1 MTQFNY
7 RVMKRRVFL
16 RSAGV
21 GATAL
26 VAGCTT
32 QQADGGTGSETSES
46 STTTSDES
54 PDGTTTGT
62 SESGSAGETLTVAT
76 YSAFVDAPSSSPGP
90 WLKERFE
97 SEFDATIEWQT
108 PENGLNYFIE
118 RQLQGVDPGADL
130 FVGLDTNMLIRLDEK
145 LNDPLFA
152 SVGSGA
158 LSNRGDV
165 KESLEFDPQNRAV
178 PYDTGYISLVYDE
191 TQSTAPETF
200 DGLLDPEFE
209 GDLITQNPTSSAT
222 GKAFLLHTIKAKG
235 EDGYLDYWQGLKENG
250 VRVLGTWEDAYTAYS
265 NGEAPMVVSYSTD
278 QVYANADGANLSKHQ
293 IRFLNGQ
300 GYANPEGMARFA
312 ATEKVDMANQFM
324 DFVLRPAVQAE
335 IAVRNVQFPAT
346 TTAELPE
353 EFAQYAREPEEA
365 VTFTYEELKGNL
377 SEWTDA
383 WARQFAS
390 K

>member
-1 MTQFNY
+1 MN
-7 RVMKRRVFL
+7 RRAFL

-21 GATAL
+21 GAAAL

-32 QQADGGTGSETSES
+32 QQVDGGDGGTTNGTPA
-46 STTTSDES
+46 STNES
-54 PDGTTTGT
+54 PGTTTGT
-62 SESGSAGETLTVAT
+62 TDSGAKTLTVAT

-90 WLKERFE
+90 WLKEQFE
-97 SEFDATIEWQT
+97 SEFDATLEWQT
-108 PENGLNYFIE
+108 PENQLNYFIE

-130 FVGLDTNMLIRLDEK
+130 YVGLDTNMLIRLDEK
-145 LNDPLFA
+145 LDDALFA
-152 SVGSGA
+152 PVESGA
-158 LSNRGDV
+158 LSRRDDV
-165 KESLEFDPQNRAV
+165 KESLEFDPQNRAI
-178 PYDTGYISLVYDE
+178 PYDTGYISLVYNE
-191 TQSTAPETF
+191 NEATAPETF
-200 DGLLDPEFE
+200 DGLLEPEFE

-235 EDGYLDYWQGLKENG
+235 EDGYLDYWQELKDNG
-250 VRVLGTWEDAYTAYS
+250 VRVLGTWEDSYAAYS

-278 QVYANADGANLSKHQ
+278 QVYANADGADMSEHQ
-293 IRFLNGQ
+293 IRFLNDQ

-312 ATEKVDMANQFM
+312 ASEQVDLANQFM
-324 DFVLRPAVQAE
+324 DFVLRPEVQAE

-346 TTAELPE
+346 TSAELPE
-353 EFAQYAREPEEA
+353 EFAKYAQEPAEP

>member
-1 MTQFNY
+1 M
-7 RVMKRRVFL
+7 RRRSFL
-16 RSAGV
+16 QSAGV
-21 GATAL
+21 GAAAL

-32 QQADGGTGSETSES
+32 QQVDGGTETGSDGTETS
-46 STTTSDES
+46 TSGDAT
-54 PDGTTTGT
+54 GTTTGT
-62 SESGSAGETLTVAT
+62 AESTAATLTVAT

-97 SEFDATIEWQT
+97 SEFDATLEWQT
-108 PENGLNYFIE
+108 PENQLNYFIE

-130 FVGLDTNMLIRLDEK
+130 YVGLDTNMLIRLDEK
-145 LNDPLFA
+145 LNDALFA
-152 SVGSGA
+152 PVESGA
-158 LSNRGDV
+158 LSRLGDV
-165 KESLEFDPQNRAV
+165 KDSLEFDPQNRAI
-178 PYDTGYISLVYDE
+178 PYDTGYISLVYNE
-191 TQSTAPETF
+191 NEATAPETF

-235 EDGYLDYWQGLKENG
+235 EDGYLDYWQQLKEND
-250 VRVLGTWEDAYTAYS
+250 VRVLGTWSDAYTAYS

-278 QVYANADGANLSKHQ
+278 QVYANADGADLSEHQ
-293 IRFLNGQ
+293 IRFLNDQ

-312 ATEKVDMANQFM
+312 ASEQVELANQFM
-324 DFVLRPAVQAE
+324 DFVLRPEVQAE

-353 EFAQYAREPEEA
+353 EFAKYAREPGEP

-383 WARQFAS
+383 WAKQFAS

>member
-1 MTQFNY
+1 MN
-7 RVMKRRVFL
+7 RRAFL

-21 GATAL
+21 GTAAL

-32 QQADGGTGSETSES
+32 QQVDGGDGGTTNGTPA
-46 STTTSDES
+46 STDES
-54 PDGTTTGT
+54 PGTTTGT
-62 SESGSAGETLTVAT
+62 TDAGAKTLTVAT
-76 YSAFVDAPSSSPGP
+76 YSSFVDAPSSSPGP
-90 WLKERFE
+90 WLKEQFE
-97 SEFDATIEWQT
+97 SEFDATLEWQT
-108 PENGLNYFIE
+108 PENQLNYFIE

-130 FVGLDTNMLIRLDEK
+130 YVGLDTNMLIRLDEK

-152 SVGSGA
+152 PVESGA
-158 LSNRGDV
+158 LSRLDDV
-165 KESLEFDPQNRAV
+165 KESLEFDPQNRAI
-178 PYDTGYISLVYDE
+178 PYDTGYISLVYNE
-191 TQSTAPETF
+191 NEATAPETF
-200 DGLLDPEFE
+200 DGLLKPEFE

-235 EDGYLDYWQGLKENG
+235 KDGYLDYWRGLKDNG
-250 VRVLGTWEDAYTAYS
+250 VRVLGTWEDSYAAYS

-278 QVYANADGANLSKHQ
+278 QVYANADGADMSKHQ
-293 IRFLNGQ
+293 IRFLNDQ

-312 ATEKVDMANQFM
+312 ASENVDLVNEFI
-324 DFVLRPAVQAE
+324 DFVLRPEVQAE

-353 EFAQYAREPEEA
+353 EFAKYAHEPAEP

>member
-1 MTQFNY
+1 M
-7 RVMKRRVFL
+7 RRRSFL
-16 RSAGV
+16 QSAGV
-21 GATAL
+21 GAAAL

-32 QQADGGTGSETSES
+32 QQVDGGTETGTDGTETSTPDG
-46 STTTSDES
+46 ST
-54 PDGTTTGT
+54 GTTTGT
-62 SESGSAGETLTVAT
+62 AESTTETLTVAT

-97 SEFDATIEWQT
+97 SEFDATLEWQT
-108 PENGLNYFIE
+108 PENQLNYFIE

-130 FVGLDTNMLIRLDEK
+130 YVGLDTNMLIRLDEK
-145 LNDPLFA
+145 LNDALFA
-152 SVGSGA
+152 PVESGA
-158 LSNRGDV
+158 LSRLDEV
-165 KESLEFDPQNRAV
+165 KDSLEFDPQNRAI
-178 PYDTGYISLVYDE
+178 PYDTGYISLVYNE
-191 TQSTAPETF
+191 NEATAPETF

-235 EDGYLDYWQGLKENG
+235 EDGYLDYWQQLKEND
-250 VRVLGTWEDAYTAYS
+250 VRVLGTWSDAYTAYS

-278 QVYANADGANLSKHQ
+278 QVYANADGADLSEHQ
-293 IRFLNGQ
+293 IRFLNDQ

-312 ATEKVDMANQFM
+312 ASEQVELANQFM
-324 DFVLRPAVQAE
+324 DFVLRPEVQAE

-353 EFAQYAREPEEA
+353 EFAKYAREPGEP

-383 WARQFAS
+383 WAKQFAS